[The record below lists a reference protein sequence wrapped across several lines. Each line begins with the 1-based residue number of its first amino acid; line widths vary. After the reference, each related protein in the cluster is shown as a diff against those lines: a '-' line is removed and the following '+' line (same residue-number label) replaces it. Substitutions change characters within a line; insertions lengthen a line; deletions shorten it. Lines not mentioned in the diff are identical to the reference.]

1 MAHAL
6 KSEPQEE
13 HSNNVIH
20 TNSCEW
26 CNRDSCE
33 DCYDEDD

>member
-1 MAHAL
+1 MAYVI
-6 KSEPQEE
+6 EPQENDSHE
-13 HSNNVIH
+13 VIH

-33 DCYDEDD
+33 DCYDEDY

>member
-1 MAHAL
+1 MAYVI
-6 KSEPQEE
+6 EPQENDSHE
-13 HSNNVIH
+13 VIH

-26 CNRDSCE
+26 CNIDSCE